1 MEDNGLEPIDLYN
14 AIVALSQLS
23 YPPVVSRWADVTWNP
38 TDREVQKVIRHI
50 MGVKDARKLAIGDE
64 KLLSPNRI
72 SLATQDCGLSWQNHP
87 AMTDRIVHVIDA
99 NLWWLQLL
107 KSADSTDFAEL
118 PIVAADDE

>member
-1 MEDNGLEPIDLYN
+1 MSLGIRLIAKCKKLSGLF
-14 AIVALSQLS
+14 
-23 YPPVVSRWADVTWNP
+23 
-38 TDREVQKVIRHI
+38 

-72 SLATQDCGLSWQNHP
+72 SLATQDWWLKLANHP

-99 NLWWLQLL
+99 NLWWLQPV

-118 PIVAADDE
+118 ADCSGR